1 MASYERGVG
10 STANFDNRG
19 FFSKMLRSL
28 SNWGMDADQM
38 VIMNTNT
45 TGRHEDIT
53 QTNTSTN
60 MYDLFSKRVISKM
73 LDRKSIAML
82 DRAYPDKRKILRQ
95 YSIKDE
101 IKDFVN
107 DMADECI
114 VYDDNNF
121 FCRVKDLPDEFDNTI
136 KQKYQENFVKLMR
149 KFGFTDGLTAW
160 NYVKNFLIDG
170 YIAFELVYDNKQKTI
185 IDLSPID
192 PMTLIMATE
201 PETGTIIWIQH
212 PEDAINRRIL
222 LDSQIIYISYSN
234 NSDFCE
240 TSYVE
245 NMIRPYNQLK
255 LLEQTKLLFNIN
267 QSAIYKKFVIPTN
280 GLTRMQAEQ
289 QIYQL
294 MSEYHEDVQWDES
307 TGQIQINGSR
317 NMPLSKD
324 IWLPSGEQG
333 SPTIEIMPL
342 GGTDLNEDSMLKWFR
357 KILIKS
363 SKFPLAR
370 NDEDG
375 GGGSIHSDIAEIT
388 RDEIKFG
395 KFVDR
400 LRTVIKEMVVKPLRI
415 QMILDFPEL
424 KDDNLFNT
432 SINIIFNSNQLFEE
446 WKYLNNLSKRSEI
459 LSTLSSNIQDA
470 DGKPYLSIEYLL
482 RKIMKYTDADIAENN
497 KYKMTGAMA
506 GATAQ
511 GGAQGGG
518 GMSQGGMEPQAETGG
533 AQPQAQS
540 GGAQPQA
547 ESGGGEAMDF

>member
-1 MASYERGVG
+1 LASYERGVG

>member
-540 GGAQPQA
+540 GGAHPQA